1 MTGSPPVVMS
11 QKSKRSGVST
21 PIPVS
26 ASTPV
31 QQGRPQSPLSPT
43 RLSRLQE
50 KTDLQGLND
59 RLACYID
66 RVRFLEQEN
75 SRLTLE
81 VRTSQET
88 VTREVSNIKQMYEH
102 ELTDA
107 RKLLDETA
115 REKAKLEI
123 DAKRIWEENDDLKK
137 RYVNPFYSGCFC
149 TDSLGGLRHPDCVT
163 FRTPSRKAEAS
174 TSDGAAG

>member
-1 MTGSPPVVMS
+1 MS

-137 RYVNPFYSGCFC
+137 RYVNPFYFGCFC
-149 TDSLGGLRHPDCVT
+149 TDSMGGLRHPDCVS